1 MKKNI
6 IIFSIVFIAF
16 FTTGC
21 PSFQDVVKTV
31 ANLKA
36 LQFKV
41 DRVSNLSLN
50 RVNISKISS
59 IKDISFSDGLLLT
72 QAYASKS
79 LPTTFDV
86 IVLAKNPNEGV
97 KESKGTPV
105 TLSRLDWDLYI
116 DDQKTIS
123 GVVEDDITVN
133 PSNETTE
140 IPIKISMD
148 FYKYFENKG
157 YDGMLNLA
165 MQLGGIG
172 NKPAKVM
179 IDAKPEFKTKFGVLP
194 YPSRIK
200 IVDKEFR

>member
-6 IIFSIVFIAF
+6 IIIYFIFIAL

-21 PSFQDVVKTV
+21 PSFQDVMKTV
-31 ANLKA
+31 ANLQA
-36 LQFKV
+36 LKFKI
-41 DRVSNLSLN
+41 DRVNNFSLN
-50 RVNISKISS
+50 RVNISNITS
-59 IKDISFSDGLLLT
+59 IKDLSFSDGLLLT
-72 QAYASKS
+72 QAYSSKS
-79 LPTTFDV
+79 LPTSFNV
-86 IVLAKNPNEGV
+86 IVLAQNPNEGV

-105 TLSRLDWDLYI
+105 TMNRMEWDLYI
-116 DDQKTIS
+116 DDIKTVS
-123 GVVEDDITVN
+123 GVVEDDFTVD
-133 PSNETTE
+133 PSNATTE
-140 IPIKISMD
+140 IPITISMD
-148 FYKYFENKG
+148 FYKFFANKG

-165 MQLGGIG
+165 MQLGGVG